1 MSISRRKFL
10 IGASAGAL
18 AAPGIA
24 NLAVGKAGVEVDAV
38 RDPSLWTDQVP
49 AFAAQPQYQGDRS
62 VDVAIVGGGYTGL
75 STAYYLKQL
84 RPDWSVVVLDSHTI
98 GSGASSRN
106 SGAVAPRYVGVDD
119 TDMPMRGLNRLKNFI
134 ETEQIECDF
143 LPATNLQVFDSK
155 SQGEKA
161 RAQLQPG
168 DKWIAPD
175 ELSERIN
182 SRYYLGGG
190 VESHGN
196 YKVHPAKLVQGQA
209 KAALE
214 NGVELYEHSPVLDVV
229 SGKPARLITPKGEI
243 RAKHVCIAT
252 NAYTPRLGYL
262 SSKMFPVHQYT
273 FATRKLSTAEIQGL
287 GLDRW
292 DIRFEDVMLP
302 VTFRLMPSGHFF
314 VRMVLGYA
322 SHNSGHWNDIEGAR
336 NLAQRVFEQRY
347 PSVASI
353 GLAHGW
359 HGVTGHTPLM
369 QPIAGPIGD
378 GNIHVS
384 VAYNGL
390 GIMPSHNNGYLTAC
404 NITGESD
411 QDLHFLTGDKGLAPF
426 PSDFYRSLMMKPF
439 MNMMTPV

>member
-1 MSISRRKFL
+1 MSISRRNFL
-10 IGASAGAL
+10 LGSSAAAI

-24 NLAVGKAGVEVDAV
+24 NLVAGKAGVEIDAV

-49 AFAAQPQYQGDRS
+49 KFPTQPQYQGDRE

-75 STAYYLKQL
+75 SCAYYVKQL

-106 SGAVAPRYVGVDD
+106 SGAVAPRYVGIDD
-119 TDMPMRGLNRLKNFI
+119 TEMPKRGLERLKSFI
-134 ETEQIECDF
+134 EKEQIDCDF
-143 LPATNLQVFDSK
+143 LPATNLQVFDAK
-155 SQGEKA
+155 SQGETA
-161 RAQLQPG
+161 RLKLQPG
-168 DKWIAPD
+168 EQWIAPD

-182 SRYYLGGG
+182 SPYYLGGG
-190 VESHGN
+190 IESHGN

-209 KAALE
+209 QAALN
-214 NGVELYEHSPVLDVV
+214 NGVELFEQSPVLDVV
-229 SGKPARLITPKGEI
+229 QGKPARLVTPKGEI
-243 RAKHVCIAT
+243 RAKQVCIAT

-262 SSKMFPVHQYT
+262 SSKMFPIHQYT
-273 FATRKLSTAEIQGL
+273 FATRKLSTAEIQSL

-322 SHNSGHWNDIEGAR
+322 SHDSGTWKDIEGAR
-336 NLAQRVFEQRY
+336 RLAQRVFEQRY
-347 PSVASI
+347 PSVSSI

-359 HGVTGHTPLM
+359 HGVTGHTTLM

-378 GNIHVS
+378 GSVHVS

-404 NITGESD
+404 NMTGESD
-411 QDLHFLTGDKGLAPF
+411 QDLRFLTGEKGLAPF
-426 PSDFYRSLMMKPF
+426 PGDFYRSLMMKPF
-439 MNMMTPV
+439 MNLMTPV